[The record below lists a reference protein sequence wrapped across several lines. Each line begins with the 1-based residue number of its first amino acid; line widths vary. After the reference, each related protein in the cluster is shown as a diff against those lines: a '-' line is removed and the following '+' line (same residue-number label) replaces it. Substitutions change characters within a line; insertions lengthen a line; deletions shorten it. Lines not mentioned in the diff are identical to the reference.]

1 METDLISLLFDSI
14 TISLQSFIANDIS
27 VMLLGMVSLIFI
39 IFAYFKI
46 REFLNIGMTDN
57 EIAAKNSFN
66 RWQSSKGT
74 WREPL
79 MKEEYRSNL
88 MDVRGE
94 RYAES
99 FDEIYDDRMK
109 SLGYK

>member
-1 METDLISLLFDSI
+1 MEIDFVSLLFDSVI
-14 TISLQSFIANDIS
+14 VSLQSFIANDIS
-27 VMLLGMVSLIFI
+27 VMLLGMISIIFI
-39 IFAYFKI
+39 IFAYAKI
-46 REFLNIGMTDN
+46 REFFNIGMTNN
-57 EIAAKNSFN
+57 EISAKNSFG

-79 MKEEYRSNL
+79 DEEAYRSNL

-99 FDEIYDDRMK
+99 FNVTYDNRMK
-109 SLGYK
+109 SLGDK